1 MAWWLYIQVY
11 VLTNFFEIMFYISSH
26 WEAGHIQ
33 KIKETGPSMEK
44 NGEEKVIQNGWK
56 SKKGMYNPLP
66 FCCCFFQIYHA

>member
-44 NGEEKVIQNGWK
+44 NGEEKVIQNGRK
-56 SKKGMYNPLP
+56 SKKGMYNPLK
-66 FCCCFFQIYHA
+66 FIIN